1 MGKLIKINIYAERK
15 RAKEKKL
22 NIKKIEENLN
32 EYNRWLERTANEDVV
47 ENYKK
52 FLSI

>member
-1 MGKLIKINIYAERK
+1 MGKLIKINIYDERK
-15 RAKEKKL
+15 RAK
-22 NIKKIEENLN
+22 